1 MELIKVSVEEFSRI
15 QTYMQLVEKAS
26 IAYETMKIRYIELK
40 VILSYLGVNTSK
52 LDNINE

>member
-26 IAYETMKIRYIELK
+26 ISYETMKIRYIELK

>member
-1 MELIKVSVEEFSRI
+1 
-15 QTYMQLVEKAS
+15 MQLVEKGS

-40 VILSYLGVNTSK
+40 VILSSLGVNTSK